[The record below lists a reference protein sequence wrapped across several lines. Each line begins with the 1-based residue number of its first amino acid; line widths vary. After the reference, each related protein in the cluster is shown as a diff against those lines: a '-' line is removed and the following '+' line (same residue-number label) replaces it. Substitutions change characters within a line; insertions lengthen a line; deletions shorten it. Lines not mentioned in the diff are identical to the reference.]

1 MLSKSFLA
9 IVQSRALQQSL
20 LLNLSI
26 YENNM
31 ICKNCFIIL
40 DEVNDSL

>member
-1 MLSKSFLA
+1 MLSKSFLV
-9 IVQSRALQQSL
+9 IVQSTALQQDQM
-20 LLNLSI
+20 LNLSI